1 MNWYISSF
9 YLPSQPAWVLTEQTR
24 LLNPFFKWI
33 VTGNFSR
40 IWHQP
45 WNGRLFRN
53 IICCFQSIS
62 HVWLFATPWTAAC
75 QASLSFTISRSLLKL
90 MSTELVMLSNH
101 LAPAIYS
108 SQQTFTFHSVWG
120 QPQSQVQADL
130 EYIDQFLSLRMVFLY
145 NILFVVQM
153 ELRE

>member
-1 MNWYISSF
+1 MNWYLSSF

-33 VTGNFSR
+33 VTGNFSH

-45 WNGRLFRN
+45 WNGQLFRN
-53 IICCFQSIS
+53 IICCFQSLS
-62 HVWLFATPWTAAC
+62 HVWLFAIP
-75 QASLSFTISRSLLKL
+75 FTISWSLLKL
-90 MSTELVMLSNH
+90 TSTELVMLSNH
-101 LAPAIYS
+101 LAPAIYP

-153 ELRE
+153 ELWE